1 MKRIKGGIH
10 MKKKQKIQNQTS
22 KKQDKD
28 DSLKLGDLINQ
39 DILAQLRDKQ
49 KELTEAEAAK
59 KAAVETQKREER
71 KQREKNKS
79 FEDLLGESDL
89 DWKKYK

>member
-1 MKRIKGGIH
+1 

-22 KKQDKD
+22 KKQEKD
-28 DSLKLGDLINQ
+28 DSLTLGDLINQ
-39 DILAQLRDKQ
+39 DIMEQLRTKQ

-59 KAAVETQKREER
+59 KAAVETKKREER
-71 KQREKNKS
+71 KLREKNKS
-79 FEDLLGESDL
+79 FEELLGESNL

>member
-1 MKRIKGGIH
+1 MA
-10 MKKKQKIQNQTS
+10 KKQHRSANIP

-39 DILAQLRDKQ
+39 DIMSQLRQKQ
-49 KELTEAEAAK
+49 KELTDAEQAKKEAEEAR
-59 KAAVETQKREER
+59 KREER

-79 FEDLLGESDL
+79 FEELLGESNL
-89 DWKKYK
+89 DWKNFK